1 MSDKSTGSSYE
12 QALLL
17 AAIAGFS
24 TFIGAALPILDI
36 KTSRNINKI
45 KYLVFALTIAAGVM
59 AYISLVEMMP
69 EAVQKF
75 KASNS
80 ALNPVF
86 AQSLFFFIGI
96 FICIAIDNLIEH
108 VSGDENHFDMAD
120 GLENIKSEME
130 LSIEQAKKIEEGLTQ
145 SHPDTDVTISDD
157 DVIKKHDKKNLKNLG
172 LLTAF
177 AITFHNIPEGVA
189 TFSSA
194 VSDTET
200 GIMLTVAIAVHNIPE
215 GLSVAFPIYF
225 ATGNKLKAFLWG
237 AFSGLA
243 EPMAALVEYL
253 ILKIFHIQNG
263 DFTPF
268 TYGCIFAI
276 VAGIMT
282 YISLCELL
290 PTARK
295 FDTKG
300 NLTMFGFIAGMAI
313 MATSLVLLDVF

>member
-1 MSDKSTGSSYE
+1 MAEDNGSSYE
-12 QALLL
+12 HALLL

-24 TFIGAALPILDI
+24 TFIGAALPAFEI
-36 KTSRNINKI
+36 KSSKHVNKI
-45 KYLVFALTIAAGVM
+45 KYLVVALTIAAGVM

-69 EAVQKF
+69 QSVQKF
-75 KASNS
+75 RESS
-80 ALNPVF
+80 SSLNPVL

-96 FICIAIDNLIEH
+96 FICIAIDILIEH

-120 GLENIKSEME
+120 GLENIKNEIE
-130 LSIEQAKKIEEGLTQ
+130 LSAEQAKKIEEGLTQ
-145 SHPDTDVTISDD
+145 SSPDTDVTISEDD
-157 DVIKKHDKKNLKNLG
+157 SLRRNDRKNLKNLG
-172 LLTAF
+172 ILTAF

-194 VSDTET
+194 VSDAET
-200 GIMLTVAIAVHNIPE
+200 GIMLTVAIAIHNIPE

-225 ATGNKLKAFLWG
+225 ATGNKLKAFCWG

-243 EPMAALVEYL
+243 EPLAALVEYI
-253 ILKIFHIQNG
+253 ILKIFSIRNG

-268 TYGCIFAI
+268 TYGSIFAM

-295 FDTKG
+295 FDLKG
-300 NLTMFGFIAGMAI
+300 NLTMFGFITGMAI
-313 MATSLVLLDVF
+313 MAISLVLLDVF